1 MISFIVPAHNE
12 ELFLP
17 KTLAAIHSTAKALNI
32 PYEIVVADDAST
44 GRTSAIARELGAPVP
59 DKFLTALAQMR
70 GQGLA

>member
-1 MISFIVPAHNE
+1 MILFIVPAHNE

-17 KTLAAIHSTAKALNI
+17 KTLGAIHSTAQALNF
-32 PYEIVVADDAST
+32 PYEIVVVDDAST
-44 GRTSAIARELGAPVP
+44 DRTTSIARELGAPVP